1 MSKRKRLSAIKLE
14 AYYFD
19 GKPRLY
25 CVAQRY
31 HYRIGKGIRVAIPK
45 GFYTNLA
52 SVPKGF
58 KWFVTPEEIADAAAV
73 HDYLLQEDS
82 RWEHYAGGD
91 EGVVVGVS
99 DGPLCSRW
107 MADCIFYEAMGRM
120 RIPYLK
126 RLTIFAAVRVYAIWK
141 GKK

>member
-1 MSKRKRLSAIKLE
+1 
-14 AYYFD
+14 
-19 GKPRLY
+19 
-25 CVAQRY
+25 
-31 HYRIGKGIRVAIPK
+31 VAIPK

-58 KWFVTPEEIADAAAV
+58 NWFVTPEEIADAAAV